1 MITFDH
7 VSFSYPEVALPAL
20 HDVNLTLLESAF
32 TLISGPSGAGKTTL
46 LRCLNGLVPHF
57 SGGVLAGQIR
67 VGDLDPVALGPEVMC
82 RHVGFVFQ
90 DPETQCVMD

>member
-67 VGDLDPVALGPEVMC
+67 VGDLDPATGDG
-82 RHVGFVFQ
+82 HAVGFQPFERAAQVFRGH
-90 DPETQCVMD
+90 PEE